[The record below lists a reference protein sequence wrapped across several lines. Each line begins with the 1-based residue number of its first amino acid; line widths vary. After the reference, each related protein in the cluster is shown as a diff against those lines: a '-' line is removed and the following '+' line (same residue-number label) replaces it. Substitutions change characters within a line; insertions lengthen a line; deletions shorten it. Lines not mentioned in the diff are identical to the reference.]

1 MNAIELQEYRDAA
14 AAVRAEVARDLAQV
28 LRHTGPENRLGN
40 LYHMADANLRYF
52 FPQLS
57 RTQTHALIADILY
70 QQRMALADQRR
81 YHLVERTRVID
92 EAGVFDDPATP
103 RIFCTYHTGSY
114 RHLLQLLG
122 ARGIDCLL
130 YIAGRTLGLQGGS
143 IVSDSTE
150 AAALHGWR
158 GKLDTLDADN
168 PASLL
173 QGVRALRRGRS
184 VVIYIDGNSG
194 SGAAN
199 EREASVEFFGR
210 RLRARSGVAYLSH
223 LAQVPIVPSLC
234 RRDGD
239 ANLSLHFQA
248 PITPADG
255 DRTSYAIAAT
265 RELFARLAAAIAA
278 DPGQWEGWL
287 HVHKQVQRQPDD
299 VPPAQ
304 AVEVPTTARWSADQ
318 ERFAILRFMQ
328 QPVLL
333 DKLRHSCSMLDQ
345 TAEAA
350 FHAASNGET
359 LLLDSSA
366 AAASVR
372 QLLSVGALR
381 PVGV

>member
-1 MNAIELQEYRDAA
+1 MNAIQLQEYRDAA
-14 AAVRAEVARDLAQV
+14 AALRTEVARDLAQV

-52 FPQLS
+52 FPQQS
-57 RTQTHALIADILY
+57 RAQSHALIADILY

-81 YHLVERTRVID
+81 YSLVEHTRVID
-92 EAGVFDDPATP
+92 DAGVFDDPAAP

-122 ARGIDCLL
+122 ARGIDCVL

-150 AAALHGWR
+150 AAARHGWR

-194 SGAAN
+194 SGAAG
-199 EREASVEFFGR
+199 EREASVDFFGR
-210 RLRARSGVAYLSH
+210 RLHARSGVAYLSH

-248 PITPADG
+248 PIVPAG
-255 DRTSYAIAAT
+255 ANRTAYAIAAT
-265 RELFARLAAAIAA
+265 RTLFARLADAIA
-278 DPGQWEGWL
+278 DDLGQWEGWL

-304 AVEVPTTARWSADQ
+304 AIEPPAAARWSADQ

-359 LLLDSSA
+359 LLLDSGA
-366 AAASVR
+366 AVASVR
-372 QLLSVGALR
+372 QLLSIGALR
-381 PVGV
+381 PALV

>member
-14 AAVRAEVARDLAQV
+14 AAVRAEVVRDLAQV

-52 FPQLS
+52 FPQLGRAQS
-57 RTQTHALIADILY
+57 HALVADILY

-81 YHLVERTRVID
+81 YSLVERTRVID
-92 EAGVFDDPATP
+92 DAGVFDDPAAP

-143 IVSDSTE
+143 FVSDSAE
-150 AAALHGWR
+150 AAAVHGWR

-173 QGVRALRRGRS
+173 QGVRALRRGCS

-194 SGAAN
+194 SGAAG
-199 EREASVEFFGR
+199 EREAGVEFFGR

-239 ANLSLHFQA
+239 ASLSLHFQA
-248 PITPADG
+248 PIMPAG
-255 DRTSYAIAAT
+255 SDRTSYAIAAT
-265 RELFARLAAAIAA
+265 RDLFARLAAAIA
-278 DPGQWEGWL
+278 DNPSQWEGWL

-304 AVEVPTTARWSADQ
+304 AIEPPIAARWSADQ

-359 LLLDSSA
+359 LLLDSGA

-372 QLLSVGALR
+372 QLLSIGALQ
-381 PVGV
+381 PAAT